1 MNKNII
7 YISLRMFL
15 LYVKIIVYYFFFI
28 FIWKWIRSEN
38 VELFE
43 LSVKEYL
50 DKKKIKFIENFV
62 L

>member
-7 YISLRMFL
+7 YISLRTFL